1 LTTRPLSPSFPGRCP
16 PEKRLPES
24 EGSKKS
30 EEEQMELTI
39 RLASVPG
46 EERSGVSS

>member
-1 LTTRPLSPSFPGRCP
+1 MPP
-16 PEKRLPES
+16 PEKGLLNRQ
-24 EGSKKS
+24 KS